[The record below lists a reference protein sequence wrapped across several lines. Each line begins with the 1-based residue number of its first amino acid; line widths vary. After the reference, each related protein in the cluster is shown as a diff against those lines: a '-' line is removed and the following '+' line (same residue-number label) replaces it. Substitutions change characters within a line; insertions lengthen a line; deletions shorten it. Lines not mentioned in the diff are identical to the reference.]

1 MAKVRA
7 PIAFEKWE
15 QTPKHGAFRYGKPQQ
30 DTTLTD
36 SESALQ
42 APHLRPRVTED
53 CFHKP
58 TLKDPTVPIGPEHKP
73 VLLASEFHMRDIKR
87 DNMRLKRWAV
97 NHHIASAVDII
108 KRGLDLTVTPRRAR
122 NK

>member
-1 MAKVRA
+1 MAWSRI
-7 PIAFEKWE
+7 PIAFERWE
-15 QTPKHGAFRYGKPQQ
+15 QPLKHGAFRYGKPQQ

-42 APHLRPRVTED
+42 APHFRPRVTPN
-53 CFHKP
+53 CFRKP
-58 TLKDPTVPIGPEHKP
+58 ALKNPAVPIGPEHKAI
-73 VLLASEFHMRDIKR
+73 LIASEFHMRDIKR

-97 NHHIASAVDII
+97 NHHIANAVNVV